1 MRLVERG
8 RSSRLR
14 PTRSHHT
21 LFAQSTMSAS
31 PAAGGA
37 SAAGIRAPV
46 TAAPTGTAAPT
57 ASAAHTGTPAA
68 VGPTTPPAA
77 QEEVAASSDYAA
89 PNTGNEK
96 TNARLEAN
104 FVSTQRLRVGQIQ
117 RTEYTRQINQLGLKN
132 VKESYKT
139 KGWVEGNAPY
149 VLVPREQ
156 LPSGRDT
163 VFSAA
168 LLSSLKV
175 FCLDGNHRV
184 QALLD
189 LEGADFEIACR
200 LYLHFDCDETVN
212 SLARSEFK

>member
-1 MRLVERG
+1 MC
-8 RSSRLR
+8 
-14 PTRSHHT
+14 
-21 LFAQSTMSAS
+21 
-31 PAAGGA
+31 
-37 SAAGIRAPV
+37 IR
-46 TAAPTGTAAPT
+46 
-57 ASAAHTGTPAA
+57 
-68 VGPTTPPAA
+68 
-77 QEEVAASSDYAA
+77 D
-89 PNTGNEK
+89 
-96 TNARLEAN
+96 R
-104 FVSTQRLRVGQIQ
+104 
-117 RTEYTRQINQLGLKN
+117 INQRGLKK

-168 LLSSLKV
+168 LLSSFKV